1 MRTLLQVISSS
12 MLILTV
18 AFPMLYLFDVM
29 GESTMKGTILMVTVV
44 WFVATPLWMR
54 WEGQGTV
61 D

>member
-1 MRTLLQVISSS
+1 MRTLLQLISCA

-29 GESTMKGTILMVTVV
+29 GESTMKAAILAVTVV

-54 WEGQGTV
+54 REGI
-61 D
+61 